1 MKKQVKKAA
10 PKKAAKKTAKK
21 AAPKKAAKKTAVK
34 TATAK
39 KTAKKTAI
47 KKVAKK
53 AVTKKV
59 APKKVAPKKGKAAA
73 KKAQNRVKKAVRA
86 QKKVV
91 TTTTTTTVTTVTTK
105 VNPKETHYLL
115 ILDESGSMGS
125 VKKETL
131 SGLNEQ
137 LKTIKNLENKYP
149 DQDYFVSIV
158 KFDDEIVPLFED
170 VPAGKVKEL
179 TDKDYAPDAMT
190 ALHDAVGIS
199 VNKLKDRIAS
209 KLSSGEASA
218 LVVIL
223 TDGAE
228 NASKEYDSA
237 KIKDL
242 ITSLEKTGLWTFTF
256 IGANQDSVLTARN
269 LGVNINNTVNY
280 TASGAGTGLAFAS
293 VGSAMMKRAA
303 FTNAGVYAATTDSF
317 MSSVTNGSNVLGEDA
332 SLLDL
337 SGKVSDEDIKKAQEA
352 IDNKNSN
359 TGK

>member
-1 MKKQVKKAA
+1 MKNKTKKAA

-21 AAPKKAAKKTAVK
+21 AAPKKAAKK
-34 TATAK
+34 
-39 KTAKKTAI
+39 
-47 KKVAKK
+47 VAPKK
-53 AVTKKV
+53 AAKKV
-59 APKKVAPKKGKAAA
+59 APKKVAAKKVAPKKGKKAA
-73 KKAQNRVKKAVRA
+73 KKAQNRVKKA

-91 TTTTTTTVTTVTTK
+91 TTTTTTTTVTTVTTK

-137 LKTIKNLENKYP
+137 LKTIKNLENKFP

-170 VPAGKVKEL
+170 VPAGKVREL
-179 TDKDYAPDAMT
+179 TEKDYAPDAMT

-199 VNKLKDRIAS
+199 VNKLKDRISA
-209 KLSSGEASA
+209 KLNSGEASA

-228 NASKEYDSA
+228 NASKEYDAA

-242 ITSLEKTGLWTFTF
+242 ITSLEKTGMWTFTF

-269 LGVNINNTVNY
+269 LGVNLNNTVNY
-280 TASGAGTGLAFAS
+280 TASGVGTGLAFAS
-293 VGSAMMKRAA
+293 VNSALSKRAMYRSK
-303 FTNAGVYAATTDSF
+303 GI
-317 MSSVTNGSNVLGEDA
+317 VTNDSYLSEVVATASNNIGEDA

-337 SGKVSDEDIKKAQEA
+337 SGNVSDEDIKKAQA
-352 IDNKNSN
+352 ALNNNNNPS